1 MGRERRATLWADC
14 GLSLQARAI
23 HPAGSG
29 ADIQATPNWA
39 WRCTVTS
46 LLRAGFVDCV
56 DAPTNRHRN
65 VLAQPASTD
74 FALTVPA
81 E

>member
-1 MGRERRATLWADC
+1 MHISTLRADC
-14 GLSLQARAI
+14 GPSLRVRAI
-23 HPAGSG
+23 HPAGVE
-29 ADIQATPNWA
+29 ADIKATPNWA